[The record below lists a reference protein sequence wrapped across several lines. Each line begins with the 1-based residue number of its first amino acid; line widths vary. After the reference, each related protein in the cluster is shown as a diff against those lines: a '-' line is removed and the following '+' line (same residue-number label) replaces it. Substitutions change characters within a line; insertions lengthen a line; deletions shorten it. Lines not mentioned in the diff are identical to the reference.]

1 MSQKLT
7 LMKNQIMEYDRYV
20 GMNRKYGA
28 VRIQTIKHHPVTVS
42 FFEDLYLFVFI
53 FSSNSLKK
61 NKRKTYLFGILSSIP
76 ELLPILSIVKTLRTF
91 LKNQTEN

>member
-42 FFEDLYLFVFI
+42 FFEDFY
-53 FSSNSLKK
+53 
-61 NKRKTYLFGILSSIP
+61 
-76 ELLPILSIVKTLRTF
+76 
-91 LKNQTEN
+91 